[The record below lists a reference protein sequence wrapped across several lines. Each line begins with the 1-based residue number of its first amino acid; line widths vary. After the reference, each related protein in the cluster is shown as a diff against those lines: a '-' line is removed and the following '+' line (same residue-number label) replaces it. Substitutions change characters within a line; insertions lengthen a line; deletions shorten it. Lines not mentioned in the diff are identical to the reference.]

1 MKQGTIDRFSNSS
14 TTEKRTSK
22 EHEKTETEVRARTR
36 KQALAATRAM
46 ILSALVLQF
55 RETKL
60 MPSQKHRPIRS

>member
-22 EHEKTETEVRARTR
+22 EHEKTEKEVSARTR

-60 MPSQKHRPIRS
+60 MPSQKH